1 MQEFD
6 VHNSQIELAIVLKL
20 QQIQREELP
29 NLTYQN
35 IEDVLFQFVWVHQPP
50 RSLHDA
56 VNDILSLTAD
66 KIVRYLSK
74 MAIIEGY
81 NKHLSDYSDLIGGK
95 RHE

>member
-1 MQEFD
+1 MPDFN

-20 QQIQREELP
+20 QQIQRDELP
-29 NLTYQN
+29 NLTYTN
-35 IEDVLFQFVWVHQPP
+35 IEEVLYQYVWVHQPP

-66 KIVRYLSK
+66 KIVRYMSK

-81 NKHLSDYSDLIGGK
+81 NKKLSDYSDLIGGK
-95 RHE
+95 SHE

>member
-1 MQEFD
+1 MKDFD
-6 VHNSQIELAIVLKL
+6 IHNTQIQVAIVLKL
-20 QQIQREELP
+20 QQLQRENLP

-35 IEDVLFQFVWVHQPP
+35 VEDVLYKYLWVHSTP

-74 MAIIEGY
+74 QAIIEGY
-81 NKHLSDYSDLIGGK
+81 KKDLSEFSDLIGGN
-95 RHE
+95 RYE

>member
-1 MQEFD
+1 MQDFD
-6 VHNSQIELAIVLKL
+6 IHNSQIELAIVLKL

-29 NLTYQN
+29 NLTYKN
-35 IEDVLFQFVWVHQPP
+35 IEDVLYQYKWVHHPP

-81 NKHLSDYSDLIGGK
+81 NKNLSDYTDLIGGK
-95 RHE
+95 SHE